1 MLAVN
6 IIAITGTVLGIGGIA
21 GAIEHGTSPVAAVVC
36 LVVGVACM
44 KWSYKRSED
53 KMKTLTMKGNRLF
66 LDDEEVKNLLRYKIV
81 SPTTPKGSA
90 ELTITIAVKLNE
102 DDS

>member
-1 MLAVN
+1 
-6 IIAITGTVLGIGGIA
+6 
-21 GAIEHGTSPVAAVVC
+21 
-36 LVVGVACM
+36 
-44 KWSYKRSED
+44 
-53 KMKTLTMKGNRLF
+53 MKTLTMKGNRLF